1 MYIKL
6 IIVALLLSACGN
18 TSTPRLPSFTPHK
31 MDIRQGNLITPAMR
45 DKLKLG
51 MSRAQVRSILGTPL
65 INDAMHQARWDYVY
79 RLEKNYKLVEKQ
91 HMILFFDDDQL
102 KRIDDSGL
110 PPLAS
115 APDMSPT
122 QQNESTRNE

>member
-6 IIVALLLSACGN
+6 IFVALLLSACGN

-45 DKLKLG
+45 EKLKPG
-51 MSRAQVRSILGTPL
+51 MSRTQVRSILGTPL
-65 INDAMHQARWDYVY
+65 INDAMHQSRWDYVY
-79 RLEKNYKLVEKQ
+79 RLEKNYKLVDQQHLILLFDNDRLKQ
-91 HMILFFDDDQL
+91 
-102 KRIDDSGL
+102 IDDSGM

-115 APDMSPT
+115 VPDVPST
-122 QQNESTRNE
+122 QQNESIRNE

>member
-18 TSTPRLPSFTPHK
+18 TSNPRLPSFTPHK
-31 MDIRQGNLITPAMR
+31 MDIRQGNLITSAMR
-45 DKLKLG
+45 EKLKLG
-51 MSRAQVRSILGTPL
+51 MSRTQVRSILGTPL
-65 INDAMHQARWDYVY
+65 INDAMHQARWDYIY
-79 RLEKNYKLVEKQ
+79 RLEKNYKLAEKQ
-91 HMILFFDDDQL
+91 HMILFFDNDHL

-115 APDMSPT
+115 APNVSPT
-122 QQNESTRNE
+122 Q

>member
-18 TSTPRLPSFTPHK
+18 TFTPKLPSFTPHK

-45 DKLKLG
+45 EKLKLG
-51 MSRAQVRSILGTPL
+51 MSRAQVRSIFGTPL
-65 INDAMHQARWDYVY
+65 INDAMHQARWDYIY

-91 HMILFFDDDQL
+91 HMILFFDNDHL

-115 APDMSPT
+115 APDVPSI
-122 QQNESTRNE
+122 QQNESIRNE